1 MENLKRIL
9 IYFTSVFL
17 FIPQVHANSSWYC
30 LILTTDK
37 TAYISDAFQL
47 PKSADDYEVKRMSQL
62 YMISHQK
69 LRGLSNCLGAD
80 VSLQEMREEVDLISK
95 GTEKQGYE
103 LTRSNPK
110 GFTNIIA
117 ILKEGD

>member
-1 MENLKRIL
+1 MNIIKRIL
-9 IYFTSVFL
+9 ILSSLSFFSTHYAHATST
-17 FIPQVHANSSWYC
+17 WYC